1 MRISCGNS
9 TRRRTVRG
17 AVVRS
22 AIAGSV
28 FAGVAAMFAPLSA
41 QAQMVTKDGPFSA
54 PVTYQGNFIRS
65 WLDMVSATQA
75 AQPNWMTP
83 LVTVTPRLEQE
94 FRWDVYDQK
103 NGTGTQGNGQ
113 RLVNYGGPG
122 GARVELIPAYN
133 WEIILAPPPYVTASG
148 PKGTGQGTGDWPMFL
163 VKYRLLSANKDNGDY
178 IVTAL
183 LPDVRSERDL
193 LHDLEQRSGC
203 ATDPGVR
210 QGLG

>member
-1 MRISCGNS
+1 MKISRGDS
-9 TRRRTVRG
+9 THRRTVRG

-28 FAGVAAMFAPLSA
+28 FASVAAIFAPLSA

-103 NGTGTQGNGQ
+103 NGSGTQGNGQ
-113 RLVNYGGPG
+113 TLVNYGGPG
-122 GARVELIPAYN
+122 GARIELIPAYN
-133 WEIILAPPPYVTASG
+133 WEVILAAPRTCRLQVRRGPEQAQAIGRPSWSNIVFSPPTRTMAITS
-148 PKGTGQGTGDWPMFL
+148 
-163 VKYRLLSANKDNGDY
+163 
-178 IVTAL
+178 
-183 LPDVRSERDL
+183 
-193 LHDLEQRSGC
+193 
-203 ATDPGVR
+203 
-210 QGLG
+210 

>member
-1 MRISCGNS
+1 
-9 TRRRTVRG
+9 
-17 AVVRS
+17 
-22 AIAGSV
+22 
-28 FAGVAAMFAPLSA
+28 MFAPLSA

-122 GARVELIPAYN
+122 GARVLPAVAGSRHRGDSSPA
-133 WEIILAPPPYVTASG
+133 IRARLSG
-148 PKGTGQGTGDWPMFL
+148 
-163 VKYRLLSANKDNGDY
+163 R
-178 IVTAL
+178 
-183 LPDVRSERDL
+183 
-193 LHDLEQRSGC
+193 
-203 ATDPGVR
+203 
-210 QGLG
+210 